1 MRKTLTENI
10 VLVAQVKQNTGRG
23 YWYKVFGEE
32 IKHPLQKSHYL
43 TDPCRMAEINIFWT
57 KGIPL

>member
-32 IKHPLQKSHYL
+32 IKHPLQKSH
-43 TDPCRMAEINIFWT
+43 
-57 KGIPL
+57 